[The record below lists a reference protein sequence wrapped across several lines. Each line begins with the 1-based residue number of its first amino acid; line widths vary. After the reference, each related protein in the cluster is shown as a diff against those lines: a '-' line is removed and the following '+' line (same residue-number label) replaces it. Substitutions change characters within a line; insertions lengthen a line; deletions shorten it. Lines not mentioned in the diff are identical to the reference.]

1 MSSIFSLGSDV
12 SFETIRPMV
21 LVVLVISACALIY
34 ALILSTLVNK
44 EDEVYIIPNQYTS
57 FAHTTTDTIINF
69 KTSLT

>member
-44 EDEVYIIPNQYTS
+44 EDEG
-57 FAHTTTDTIINF
+57 TDKMKEIAQAIRE
-69 KTSLT
+69 SA